1 VPSACSF
8 SFAVGTIAILDA
20 WPLIDVCHRIRQ
32 LILHIFGLRHKTA
45 ALQIFVRAL
54 EQIDGLRYHVQHIWH
69 REYNRYT
76 KKRIRCGA
84 HFHGFRRSLRQNVIQ
99 SYRAICFPVET
110 RRHVHTTHT
119 NRSSLI
125 GLYFMRPEHPSI
137 FRMPPTISINDL
149 TWRSLDYFVKQSP

>member
-1 VPSACSF
+1 LMLGRSSMFVIVFVNSF
-8 SFAVGTIAILDA
+8 SRSLACVIKQRPCKFLFERPNRSRGYGITCNIS
-20 WPLIDVCHRIRQ
+20 
-32 LILHIFGLRHKTA
+32 
-45 ALQIFVRAL
+45 
-54 EQIDGLRYHVQHIWH
+54 H
-69 REYNRYT
+69 REYNRCP
-76 KKRIRCGA
+76 KKRIRCAA